1 MEGATGGRPRRVGLR
16 GRWARRFGLTN
27 IAASVYGLILMLAL
41 LVVNA
46 ATAKNLTQVAVTL
59 LVTGFVFWVAHVY
72 ANILEAHTR
81 VRRRLTRA
89 EVRAELD
96 EEWPLVGVG
105 IPPVLVIL
113 VADLLHAD
121 RATAIWLAMILCLV
135 ELVVIGV
142 VMARR
147 SGYGWRATTVIALLN
162 LGFGLLIVALKVF
175 VH

>member
-1 MEGATGGRPRRVGLR
+1 MDGQSAGPRRRAGLR
-16 GRWARRFGLTN
+16 GDWARRFGLNN
-27 IAASVYGLILMLAL
+27 IAAAVYGLILMLAL

-46 ATAKNLTQVAVTL
+46 ATQKSLTQIAVTL
-59 LVTGFVFWVAHVY
+59 LVTGFVFWIAHVY

-113 VADLLHAD
+113 IGDLLNDD
-121 RATAIWLAMILCLV
+121 RGRTIWVAMIFCLA
-135 ELVVIGV
+135 ELGLIGV

-147 SGYGWRATTVIALLN
+147 SGYGWRATTLIALLN
-162 LGFGLLIVALKVF
+162 VGVGLMVVALKVF